1 MVKLAQPPTHTRS
14 HCCASHKQLWDTRLK
29 IASLFLSLAFR
40 QIKQIKIFMRR
51 GRRCSYSFL
60 STGAVKIETKWKFLV
75 AALNTWHTVIYC
87 LNVDAC
93 SLWSC
98 CDFHRHKVSHQHLP
112 LSLPWKTKQGC
123 KLVCFMRCDVSFLI
137 SSREKYDCHKSSFFL
152 FFFSFLAKETAIFH
166 TCHGYNGG
174 DRISETMV
182 LRKMTGVKFGLRFAM
197 WKGANTRLISAWL
210 PSFPVLVLGCLNQG
224 EKKN

>member
-60 STGAVKIETKWKFLV
+60 STGAVKIETKWEFLV

-152 FFFSFLAKETAIFH
+152 FFFFVFGKR
-166 TCHGYNGG
+166 NGHLPHV
-174 DRISETMV
+174 S
-182 LRKMTGVKFGLRFAM
+182 
-197 WKGANTRLISAWL
+197 WL
-210 PSFPVLVLGCLNQG
+210 QRRRQN
-224 EKKN
+224 